1 MMRSRRR
8 LSRLQCVCI
17 TLLWAALTYVVLTKA
32 ERIDGPVI
40 LMLLLSGALVF
51 IPVVKALRGGK

>member
-8 LSRLQCVCI
+8 LSRSQCVCI
-17 TLLWAALTYVVLTKA
+17 ALLWAALTYVVLTKA